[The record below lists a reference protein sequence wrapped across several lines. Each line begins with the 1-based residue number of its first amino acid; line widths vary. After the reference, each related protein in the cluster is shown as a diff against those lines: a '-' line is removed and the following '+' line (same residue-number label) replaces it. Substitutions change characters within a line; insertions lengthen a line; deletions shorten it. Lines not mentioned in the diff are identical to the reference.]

1 MNDPELSEF
10 ENDLL
15 ESFMQAK
22 RGEFVK
28 VTTPEQIMTR
38 RGRPVGSVQATTK
51 TPTTLRLDTPAL
63 ARWRAS
69 GKGWQTRAAAIL
81 EQHAPPCSVTN

>member
-1 MNDPELSEF
+1 MKDPELSEF

-15 ESFMQAK
+15 ESIMQAK
-22 RGEFVK
+22 RGEFAR
-28 VTTPEQIMTR
+28 VTTPAQIAAR

-51 TPTTLRLDTPAL
+51 TPTTLRLNTPAL
-63 ARWRAS
+63 NRWRAS

-81 EQHAPPCSVTN
+81 EQHAPQISA

>member
-15 ESFMQAK
+15 ESIRQAK
-22 RGEFVK
+22 RGEFAK
-28 VTTPEQIMTR
+28 VTTPEQIIAR
-38 RGRPVGSVQATTK
+38 RGRPVGSVQTTTK

-63 ARWRAS
+63 NRWRAS

-81 EQHAPPCSVTN
+81 EQHAPKTPR

>member
-1 MNDPELSEF
+1 MNAPELSEF
-10 ENDLL
+10 ESDLL
-15 ESFMQAK
+15 ESIRQAK
-22 RGEFVK
+22 RGEFAK
-28 VTTPEQIMTR
+28 VTTPEQIIAR

-63 ARWRAS
+63 NRWRAS

-81 EQHAPPCSVTN
+81 EQYAPQISD